1 MGSLYRFDTPAF
13 EMMAKAF
20 SQLFYAFN
28 VNDRDVLLPRM
39 AEICTYMVIELSN
52 KSLPSLCSTLYTL
65 LFSGFSPSY
74 PFYASYHLF

>member
-1 MGSLYRFDTPAF
+1 MESLYRFDTPAF
-13 EMMAKAF
+13 EMMARAF

-52 KSLPSLCSTLYTL
+52 TNPFSLLYTIYSTFFGILAILPFPCFLPS
-65 LFSGFSPSY
+65 F
-74 PFYASYHLF
+74 

>member
-1 MGSLYRFDTPAF
+1 MESLYRFDTPAF
-13 EMMAKAF
+13 EMMARAF

-52 KSLPSLCSTLYTL
+52 TNPFSYTL